1 MVSPI
6 ALSPCECISS
16 SRLFAES
23 LRVHILERRPRR
35 PILVL
40 GIGLLVQLPRL
51 GGRSCLIALWKIQHQ
66 RRARSVRCQQGP

>member
-23 LRVHILERRPRR
+23 LRVNILERRPRVA
-35 PILVL
+35 ILVL
-40 GIGLLVQLPRL
+40 GIGLLVKLPRL
-51 GGRSCLIALWKIQHQ
+51 GRC
-66 RRARSVRCQQGP
+66 RRERDKLDRQA